1 MGSKRPI
8 ITREEARKFADKT
21 TISIKKTVAIGT
33 DDENTTSE
41 ESKMVFYKDTP
52 AVLTPSALNNFTLV
66 MLRNLNS
73 NLSWDGLHKFMNKM
87 FFANSNTIGGV
98 CEVDEVS
105 ILKEFKYTTRKKN
118 GDIRHHTMEASWSL
132 KIKQPIE
139 EYRFFQS
146 VSHSIVTDD
155 RKEIDYYQINQ
166 HRTNVDKVPTFVY
179 TINGTK
185 SGADIPFSYEFP
197 EGMRQSNVFNFN
209 EVFVKL
215 PHDGDTGNEK
225 VWRYV
230 LDHSKKDAINI
241 VRPEQYS
248 FTAMQIFT
256 MQQYLE
262 KYNTDKVIII
272 M

>member
-21 TISIKKTVAIGT
+21 TISIKKTVEIGT
-33 DDENTTSE
+33 DDVTSE

-52 AVLTPSALNNFTLV
+52 AVLTPNALSNYNLL
-66 MLRNLNS
+66 MLMNLNA
-73 NLSWDGLHKFMNKM
+73 NLSWDGLHKFMMNKY
-87 FFANSNTIGGV
+87 FNEANPIYGA
-98 CEVDEVS
+98 CETNEVS
-105 ILKEFKYTTRKKN
+105 ILKQFEYTTRKKN
-118 GDIRHHTMEASWSL
+118 GDVRHHKMEASWSL
-132 KIKQPIE
+132 KIKQPVE

-146 VSHSIVTDD
+146 ISHSIITDD
-155 RKEIDYYQINQ
+155 RDEIDYYQINQ
-166 HRTNVDKVPTFVY
+166 RRNNTDTVPTFVY

-185 SGADIPFSYEFP
+185 SGAGIPFSYEFP
-197 EGMRQSNVFNFN
+197 EGMRQPDVFNFN
-209 EVFVKL
+209 EVFVKM
-215 PHDGDTGNEK
+215 PPDGDTGNEK

-241 VRPEQYS
+241 VRPTQYS
-248 FTAMQIFT
+248 FTAMQQFT
-256 MQQYLE
+256 LQQFLE